1 MQGAQHMT
9 DSNQH
14 QEATA
19 AIAMSDRIAVDPNS
33 KFFNQAILEKGVGI
47 IFNGKRRHDVE
58 EFCISE
64 GWITIEHARAK
75 DRFGKPLMVKLKGVV
90 EAFIETNA
98 A

>member
-1 MQGAQHMT
+1 MS
-9 DSNQH
+9 DSNH
-14 QEATA
+14 PQEQSNAL
-19 AIAMSDRIAVDPNS
+19 IMPDRIAVDPNS

-47 IFNGKRRHDVE
+47 IFNGKRCHDVE

-90 EAFIETNA
+90 EAFVETDA

>member
-1 MQGAQHMT
+1 MS
-9 DSNQH
+9 DSNQP
-14 QEATA
+14 QEQSNAL
-19 AIAMSDRIAVDPNS
+19 IMPDRIAVDPNS

-90 EAFIETNA
+90 EAFVETDA

>member
-1 MQGAQHMT
+1 MT
-9 DSNQH
+9 DLNQP
-14 QEATA
+14 QVQTDTV
-19 AIAMSDRIAVDPNS
+19 IMPDRIAVDPNS

-90 EAFIETNA
+90 QAFVETNA

>member
-1 MQGAQHMT
+1 MT
-9 DSNQH
+9 DSTQNQPD
-14 QEATA
+14 ATVLV
-19 AIAMSDRIAVDPNS
+19 MPDRIAVDPKS

-90 EAFIETNA
+90 EAFVETNA